1 MLQRVGVAQALINDP
16 ELVVL
21 DEPMSGLDPIGRKE
35 VRDLILRLKES
46 GKTVLFSSHILHDAE
61 VLCDRVAMIL
71 KGRLVACGRVTDLLD
86 QGASHQVELVVDRL
100 TPEGS
105 GSLTSAYRQSRDARD
120 LMLVVL
126 KSQQQVGE
134 RWRLSARR
142 RRDWCRSILRRGR
155 WRTSSSGRSKDIG
168 VHRRVAHEN
177 PIDRAEYLSRKLARQ
192 AALQSAGL
200 CPAHDR
206 QFRAPVAV
214 NLGEFHRLILDL
226 GLGSI
231 NFFGVLIAIFVGI
244 GLVSKEIEKKTIYT
258 IVSKPV
264 ARYQFLLGKYLG
276 LTITLFVNTVVMAL
290 GLLVVL
296 YAQAVPVEGMLFKA
310 LALIFVEFMVIT
322 AVALLFST
330 FTSATLS
337 AIFTL
342 AMYVIGHLTADLKT
356 FGAKMDDL
364 SRGILDGIYYLL
376 PNLERFNL
384 KGHVVHHLEVSGSDL
399 MLIVAYGA
407 TYTAVLLFTASLIF
421 HRRDFR

>member
-1 MLQRVGVAQALINDP
+1 MKILAIAFNTFRENLRDKLLYNLLVFALLMIGSS
-16 ELVVL
+16 VL
-21 DEPMSGLDPIGRKE
+21 LS
-35 VRDLILRLKES
+35 
-46 GKTVLFSSHILHDAE
+46 
-61 VLCDRVAMIL
+61 
-71 KGRLVACGRVTDLLD
+71 
-86 QGASHQVELVVDRL
+86 RL
-100 TPEGS
+100 T
-105 GSLTSAYRQSRDARD
+105 
-120 LMLVVL
+120 
-126 KSQQQVGE
+126 
-134 RWRLSARR
+134 
-142 RRDWCRSILRRGR
+142 
-155 WRTSSSGRSKDIG
+155 
-168 VHRRVAHEN
+168 
-177 PIDRAEYLSRKLARQ
+177 
-192 AALQSAGL
+192 
-200 CPAHDR
+200 
-206 QFRAPVAV
+206 
-214 NLGEFHRLILDL
+214 LGEFHRLILDL

-342 AMYVIGHLTADLKT
+342 AMYVIGHLTADLKV

-364 SRGILDGIYYLL
+364 SRGILNGI
-376 PNLERFNL
+376 
-384 KGHVVHHLEVSGSDL
+384 
-399 MLIVAYGA
+399 
-407 TYTAVLLFTASLIF
+407 
-421 HRRDFR
+421 